1 MSTYTIEFISGLK
14 PAGSNDYP
22 LLHAK
27 HVAIDDN
34 DTRLSSILSLDV
46 YPKNTVTVSEA
57 VDGIYVYSV
66 PDELAFT
73 LIKGK
78 TYVVEWNGKTYSC
91 VAKSLNDYFT
101 YVGNVEYLA
110 PIVNPVATAASVKLD
125 TPTIRLETVEVEPDE
140 PVEPDN
146 PPVVEPDE
154 PEEPPVED
162 DTDAPFAILYA
173 SVGGNFA
180 FFYTGESGSHTV
192 RIYTRSNSLLPEIT
206 SDDNGKILKARNGE
220 WIVDELES
228 VNAPIVEISATGN
241 VQLTPDTYYVFN
253 DVDSLHVTLT
263 PVYDG
268 KLHEYN
274 FEFVPNE
281 NFTSLTITPTPK
293 WACDPQIVPGKTHQ
307 VSIMRG
313 IGVMVCA

>member
-27 HVAIDDN
+27 HIAIDDN
-34 DTRLSSILSLDV
+34 DTRLSSILSQDV
-46 YPKNTVTVSEA
+46 YPKNTVTVSEV

-78 TYVVEWNGKTYSC
+78 TYAVEWNSKTYSC

-110 PIVNPVATAASVKLD
+110 PIINPVATAASVKLD
-125 TPTIRLETVEVEPDE
+125 TPTIRLETVEDEPEE

-146 PPVVEPDE
+146 PPVVE

-173 SVGGNFA
+173 SVGGNFT

-206 SDDNGKILKARNGE
+206 SDDNGKILQV
-220 WIVDELES
+220 VDGKWASVDLES
-228 VNAPIVEISATGN
+228 SKVKTYIDDYISSALG
-241 VQLTPDTYYVFN
+241 
-253 DVDSLHVTLT
+253 
-263 PVYDG
+263 G
-268 KLHEYN
+268 EY
-274 FEFVPNE
+274 
-281 NFTSLTITPTPK
+281 
-293 WACDPQIVPGKTHQ
+293 
-307 VSIMRG
+307 
-313 IGVMVCA
+313 